1 MKLHRIS
8 IKNYRSISKKT
19 TFELSDFTSLI
30 GPNNEGKT
38 NILRALTLAFAIIN
52 QWKHRPIRR
61 KQLEGM
67 YARRFFGQLRL
78 NSGTNLISDFDF
90 DRDYPKHIRKV
101 TSIEIELIFQLTETE
116 IEEFKN
122 ETGVSNNGKLPLT
135 IEIKPDTLSLVINKQ
150 GRGNKT
156 YNRNVRKIAN
166 YIDTRI
172 GILSVPAIR
181 DSTQMLEVAQDFA
194 QRHLQESLLA
204 NVHYQDLMQKIK
216 QIEDEYLNALSGNIT
231 KQIQGYAQ
239 NISEVKLIRANKRS
253 TMPLIE
259 RLEITD
265 NVRTSSTEK
274 GEGLQSLIA
283 IGLIQ
288 EATRHLGNHKAYI
301 LAIDEPEAHLHPD
314 AVRIINNTLHELAQK
329 QQVIVA
335 THSPILVGQT
345 QSHKNILIQN
355 GKADTDPT
363 LEKIRRC
370 LGIELSDTL
379 ASAPICI
386 LVEGPTDLRVY
397 KKLLCDSSLKIR
409 HAFEQSLITMRATGG
424 TKHLKVNIDIQRQFL
439 TKILILL
446 DGDQSARDISQ
457 NLITSGTINGTE
469 IRVIP
474 AQKRP
479 TSAEVELED
488 IFKPDLITSALNDE
502 FGSSFSVDDFKTVS
516 DKWSVNFYNTAVSLG
531 LCGKREEL
539 LNTAKM
545 SISQA
550 IEREG
555 LPALREEY
563 KKYISGISSLLEQ
576 MIVEHETTGEN

>member
-1 MKLHRIS
+1 MKLHRIT

-38 NILRALTLAFAIIN
+38 NILRALTLAFAIIRE
-52 QWKHRPIRR
+52 WKNRPIARN
-61 KQLEGM
+61 QLEGW
-67 YARRFFGQLRL
+67 YARRFFAQLRL
-78 NSGTNLISDFDF
+78 HSGTNLVSDFNF
-90 DRDYPKHIRKV
+90 DRDYPKHIKKGS
-101 TSIEIELIFQLTETE
+101 SIEIELTFQLSESE
-116 IEEFKN
+116 IEEFKY
-122 ETGVSNNGKLPLT
+122 ETGMNNNGELPLT
-135 IEIKPDTLSLVINKQ
+135 IKIEHNKLSLVINKR
-150 GRGNKT
+150 GRGNIT

-181 DSTQMLEVAQDFA
+181 NSTQMLEVAQDFA
-194 QRHLQESLLA
+194 QRHLQASLFS
-204 NVHYQDLMQKIK
+204 NEHYQNLMQEIK
-216 QIEDEYLNALSGNIT
+216 QIEDNYLNTLSENIT
-231 KQIQGYAQ
+231 KQIQGYAE
-239 NISEVKLIRANKRS
+239 NISEVELIRANRRN

-288 EATRHLGNHKAYI
+288 EATKHLGNHKAHI
-301 LAIDEPEAHLHPD
+301 LAIDEPEAHLHPK
-314 AVRIINNTLHELAQK
+314 AIRAISNTLRELATT

-345 QSHKNILIQN
+345 RSHTNILVEDSTAQMH
-355 GKADTDPT
+355 PT
-363 LEKIRRC
+363 LKRIRQC

-379 ASAPICI
+379 TSAPICI
-386 LVEGPTDLRVY
+386 LVEGPTDVTVY
-397 KKLLCDSSLKIR
+397 KTLLCESSLRIR

-439 TKILILL
+439 NKLLILL
-446 DGDQSARDISQ
+446 DGDQSARDTCQ
-457 NLITSGTINGTE
+457 NLITSGTIDSTE
-469 IRVIP
+469 IRVLP

-488 IFKPDLITSALNDE
+488 IFKPDLITSVLNNK
-502 FGSSFSVDDFKTVS
+502 FGKSFSIDDFKTVS
-516 DKWSVNFYNTAVSLG
+516 DKWSVNFHRAAVSSG
-531 LCGKREEL
+531 LYGKREEL
-539 LNTAKM
+539 LDSAKM
-545 SISQA
+545 SISEA
-550 IEREG
+550 VEREG
-555 LPALREEY
+555 LSALREEY
-563 KKYISGISSLLEQ
+563 KKYISGITSLVEQ
-576 MIVEHETTGEN
+576 MIIDHESPDVK